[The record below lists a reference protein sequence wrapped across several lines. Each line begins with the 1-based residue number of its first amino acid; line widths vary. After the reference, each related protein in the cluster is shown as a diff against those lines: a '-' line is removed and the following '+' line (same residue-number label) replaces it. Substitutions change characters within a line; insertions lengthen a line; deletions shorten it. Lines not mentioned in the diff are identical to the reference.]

1 MDRLGKIKRVLKAAT
16 HVHRQLLP
24 PSDLVQNKVCT
35 DEEEK
40 SKLER
45 KRAHS
50 PEAEDIDDTT
60 PWGCKTGL
68 SLSLYDYQNPVCTDK
83 EEKYILKRKRAHS
96 PKAEDIDDIRPWGC
110 KTGLS
115 LSLYDDQNPVCT
127 DKEEKYI
134 LKRKRAHSPEAE
146 DIDDT
151 TPWGCKTG
159 LSLSLYDDLNP
170 VCTDKEEKYILKRNR
185 AHSPE
190 AEDIDDT
197 TPWGCKTGL
206 SLYDDPWK
214 IKKVLTGTDV
224 QGHHNRL
231 LLPYDLAESLVCP
244 VLTDEE
250 KSKLDSGEGTEIKF
264 CDVNDNMSVH
274 SLLLKMWPSSGSYV
288 LIRNW
293 TGDFVKRRELKK
305 GDEIGLQWDK
315 FNHRF
320 NFSVLRSFSR
330 SSVPVKLSGLD
341 SANMD

>member
-1 MDRLGKIKRVLKAAT
+1 MSTRIFLCFNSGIPPQNLWNIQFFFNHHRHGSAGEEKEGSEGG
-16 HVHRQLLP
+16 HVHRQQLP
-24 PSDLVQNKVCT
+24 PSDLVQNKVCI

-40 SKLER
+40 SKLKR

-50 PEAEDIDDTT
+50 PEAEDIDDIT
-60 PWGCKTGL
+60 PWGCKT
-68 SLSLYDYQNPVCTDK
+68 D
-83 EEKYILKRKRAHS
+83 
-96 PKAEDIDDIRPWGC
+96 
-110 KTGLS
+110 LS

-127 DKEEKYI
+127 DKEEKSK
-134 LKRKRAHSPEAE
+134 LKRK
-146 DIDDT
+146 
-151 TPWGCKTG
+151 
-159 LSLSLYDDLNP
+159 
-170 VCTDKEEKYILKRNR
+170 R

-214 IKKVLTGTDV
+214 IKKVL
-224 QGHHNRL
+224 
-231 LLPYDLAESLVCP
+231 LPYDLVESLVCP

-264 CDVNDNMSVH
+264 CDVNNNMSVH
-274 SLLLKMWPSSGSYV
+274 SLLLKKWPSSGSYV

-293 TGDFVKRRELKK
+293 TDDFVKRRELKK

-315 FNHRF
+315 FNHCF

-330 SSVPVKLSGLD
+330 SSVPVKSSVLD